1 MHRGGRGLARG
12 HADGGP
18 GSQLSSPARRLAVR
32 LPGRRRRAE
41 RAPDGDERRGD
52 AAGTVDPGGRADRP
66 HAAAAHLAKPSPV
79 GAQGGGDR
87 PLGRA
92 RRAPR
97 NDAPGRR
104 ALRGSLQ
111 RSGKGVAARL
121 AARVR
126 PRRRHGA
133 VRGLRR
139 HRRGASWHTFPTP
152 ALEDPRG
159 DGPWHRPRRPS
170 HLRGGPGRNPARHAL
185 PPDPQT
191 RLPNRAALPGTAVRR
206 SSCRVEGRARRVTLR
221 GSCGPGRKRRYRHG
235 HSHGALCGRLRGHDL
250 GAASRRARRPR
261 GGPGRGCG

>member
-41 RAPDGDERRGD
+41 RDPDGDERRGG

-66 HAAAAHLAKPSPV
+66 HAAAAYLAKPSPP

-87 PLGRA
+87 PPGRA

-97 NDAPGRR
+97 DAAPGRS

-111 RSGKGVAARL
+111 RLGEGVAARL

-139 HRRGASWHTFPTP
+139 HRRSASWHTAPP
-152 ALEDPRG
+152 AAPEDPRG
-159 DGPWHRPRRPS
+159 DGPRHRPRRPS
-170 HLRGGPGRNPARHAL
+170 HLCGAPGRDPARHAL
-185 PPDPQT
+185 LPDPQA
-191 RLPNRAALPGTAVRR
+191 RLPNRPALPGAAARR

-221 GSCGPGRKRRYRHG
+221 GGRGPGRQRRPRHG
-235 HSHGALCGRLRGHDL
+235 RSHGALRGRLRGHDL
-250 GAASRRARRPR
+250 GAVSGRARRPR
-261 GGPGRGCG
+261 GEPGRGCG